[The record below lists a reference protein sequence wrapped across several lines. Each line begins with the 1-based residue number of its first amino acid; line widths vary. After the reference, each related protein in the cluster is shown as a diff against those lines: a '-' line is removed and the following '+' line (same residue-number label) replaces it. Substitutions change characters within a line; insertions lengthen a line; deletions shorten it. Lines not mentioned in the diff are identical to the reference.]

1 MPHKCLT
8 IRAAMDAAVAMNQS
22 GTVETAWSDAG
33 VMPGDP
39 TWAGGTLFVDRR
51 EVVTSATHDAVWK
64 AVTGLGGDRGYYACN
79 WLWQLRGIMD
89 SFIGG
94 PGLRRGRRCR
104 DELRLGDALDF
115 WRVTAI
121 DPPRRLEL
129 TAEMK
134 MPGLAW
140 LEFKLEETATGTRLT
155 QRAIYA
161 PKGLLGHMYW
171 ASVWPMHGIVF
182 PSMARHAALG
192 SKRK

>member
-1 MPHKCLT
+1 
-8 IRAAMDAAVAMNQS
+8 
-22 GTVETAWSDAG
+22 
-33 VMPGDP
+33 MPGDP
-39 TWAGGTLFVDRR
+39 SWAGGTVFVDRR

-64 AVTGLGGDRGYYACN
+64 AVSGLGGDRGYYACN

-134 MPGLAW
+134 MPGRASLSFELKPAGASGSGTQVVM
-140 LEFKLEETATGTRLT
+140 TASFYP
-155 QRAIYA
+155 Q
-161 PKGLLGHMYW
+161 GLLGIAYW
-171 ASVWPMHGIVF
+171 YSVVPLHGFVF
-182 PSMARHAALG
+182 PGMLNGIARAAEGQL
-192 SKRK
+192 SKLS

>member
-1 MPHKCLT
+1 MGEAHRLRNVYK
-8 IRAAMDAAVAMNQS
+8 
-22 GTVETAWSDAG
+22 
-33 VMPGDP
+33 P
-39 TWAGGTLFVDRR
+39 TNIIANTLKL
-51 EVVTSATHDAVWK
+51 A
-64 AVTGLGGDRGYYACN
+64 LACN

-134 MPGLAW
+134 MPGRASLSFELKPAGASGSGTQVVM
-140 LEFKLEETATGTRLT
+140 TASFYP
-155 QRAIYA
+155 Q
-161 PKGLLGHMYW
+161 GLLGIAYW
-171 ASVWPMHGIVF
+171 YSVVPLHGFVF
-182 PSMARHAALG
+182 PGMLKGIARAAEG
-192 SKRK
+192 GESKIS